1 MVGRTISHYRVIE
14 LLGTGGMGVVY
25 KAEDLKLSRLVALK
39 FLPID
44 RTDDQQAV
52 DRFQREA
59 RTASAL
65 NHPNIC
71 TIYEIDEHDGSKFI
85 AMELLQG
92 QPLDRQIAGKPL
104 DIGFLLE
111 LAIEVADA
119 LDTAHS
125 HGILHRDIKPANIFV
140 TKRGQA
146 KILDFG
152 LAKLAASERG
162 GRSLESSS
170 GMTRFDKDLL
180 TTKGIIVGTVAYM
193 SPEQARGEDLDAR
206 SDLFSFGVVVYEM
219 ATGREAFP
227 GSTAA
232 VVFEAILNR
241 EPRAPMELNA
251 DVPADLERIIAK
263 ALEKDRRLRYQN
275 ASDLRADL
283 QRLKRDRDSGRIAP
297 RSSVSPM
304 PAPTGGTWP
313 SASAVSVPVVS
324 AQKARLGRWAVVVAT
339 CGLAGLVGGILFFQS
354 RTRSM
359 PGPSA
364 SVTVG
369 EQAAAPTTPP
379 AVIVPPATAAP
390 QTQTAPLPAQAAPAQ
405 TPETLATPPPA
416 TTPAQPAGALQ
427 SGRSNVSAAP
437 AGGRST
443 PPASS
448 ASSTV
453 RDVDPAVESVR
464 IARAKFEAKLYD
476 QALADLKEV
485 VDQHASSPSAPSA
498 YLLIA
503 NIYDRQGR
511 ADDAMAAC
519 VELRGKYR
527 SSPAAAEGTFLMADL
542 LLRSKRSDR
551 EGAARDLFNE
561 VSALYPKSAWAPR
574 ALAMKASLEERTRT
588 RVVDPQLK
596 TSVPAALISYRTL
609 AERYPDAESAES
621 SFWKLSE
628 MYEDLRRF
636 DLAARAL
643 EDLATRFPKNSRDAW
658 WRAAELFEKRVKD
671 IDKARAAYARVPEA
685 SPHYRDAQKRAKQ

>member
-1 MVGRTISHYRVIE
+1 MVGQTISHYRVIE
-14 LLGTGGMGVVY
+14 LLGAGGMGVVY

-71 TIYEIDEHDGSKFI
+71 TIYEIDDHGGSKFI

-104 DIGFLLE
+104 DIGLLLE
-111 LAIEVADA
+111 LAIEIADA

-152 LAKLAASERG
+152 LAKLAESE
-162 GRSLESSS
+162 RSLESSS

-180 TTKGIIVGTVAYM
+180 TTKGVIVGTVAYM

-206 SDLFSFGVVVYEM
+206 SDLFSFGVVAYEM
-219 ATGREAFP
+219 ATGRQAFP
-227 GSTAA
+227 GSTSA
-232 VVFEAILNR
+232 VVFDAILNR
-241 EPRAPMELNA
+241 EPRAPVELNA
-251 DVPADLERIIAK
+251 DIPADLERIIAK

-283 QRLKRDRDSGRIAP
+283 ERLKRDRDSGRIAP

-304 PAPTGGTWP
+304 AAPGGGTWP

-324 AQKARLGRWAVVVAT
+324 ASKARLGRWAVVVAA
-339 CGLAGLVGGILFFQS
+339 CGLAGLVGGVLFFES
-354 RTRSM
+354 RTRST

-364 SVTVG
+364 PVAVG

-379 AVIVPPATAAP
+379 AVIVPPAAAAP
-390 QTQTAPLPAQAAPAQ
+390 EAQTAPLPAQAAPAQ
-405 TPETLATPPPA
+405 TPETLATPSPGI
-416 TTPAQPAGALQ
+416 TPAQPARALQ

-437 AGGRST
+437 AGGRAT

-448 ASSTV
+448 GSSTV
-453 RDVDPAVESVR
+453 RDVDPAGESVR
-464 IARAKFEAKLYD
+464 IARVKFESKLYD
-476 QALADLKEV
+476 QALADLKQV
-485 VDQHASSPSAPSA
+485 VDQYASSPSAPNA

-511 ADDAMAAC
+511 GDDAMAAC
-519 VELRGKYR
+519 IELRNRYR

-551 EGAARDLFNE
+551 EVAARDLFSE
-561 VSALYPKSAWAPR
+561 VPTLYPKSTWAPR
-574 ALAMKASLEERTRT
+574 ALAMKASLEERARI
-588 RVVDPQLK
+588 RVVDPLLK

-685 SPHYRDAQKRAKQ
+685 SPHYRDAQKKAKQ